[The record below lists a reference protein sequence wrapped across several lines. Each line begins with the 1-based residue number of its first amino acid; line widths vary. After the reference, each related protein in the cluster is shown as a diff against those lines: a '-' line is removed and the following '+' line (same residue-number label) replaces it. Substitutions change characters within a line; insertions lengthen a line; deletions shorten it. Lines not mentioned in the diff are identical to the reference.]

1 MKLGSSAAD
10 LGGSVLQLYRSSKKS
25 LIVCS
30 KLAGSLGQLA
40 GSGYQGIHTRRKS
53 SCSLRKGLGSC
64 LQTSSSLFQILC
76 SLGQLFHSLGK
87 SRKLS
92 LHFLYSFIQ
101 IRTPLYQTAK
111 SLIQLP
117 GSLYQCFRSLCLQ
130 CSGSILCTLD
140 SAGKCR
146 CRLSQ
151 LFYSPVHFSTSL
163 GKTVSTFPQLRQT
176 VSNLCADSALQLLHA
191 AVHSCQ
197 ILFSGCFCLSRQLS
211 QTF

>member
-101 IRTPLYQTAK
+101 IRT
-111 SLIQLP
+111 
-117 GSLYQCFRSLCLQ
+117 
-130 CSGSILCTLD
+130 LCTLD